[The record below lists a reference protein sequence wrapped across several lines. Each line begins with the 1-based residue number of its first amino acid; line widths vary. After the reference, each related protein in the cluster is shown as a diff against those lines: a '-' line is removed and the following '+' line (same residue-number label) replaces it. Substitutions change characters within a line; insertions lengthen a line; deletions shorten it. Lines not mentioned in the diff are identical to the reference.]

1 MRIQESKDMEKL
13 QAFFTRL
20 LEKAERLARMLDVSL
35 EENPSEQAKAAV
47 SNVRALV
54 DSGKAALKV
63 RDNAAMAD
71 VTRKLTTLLQG
82 ASA

>member
-1 MRIQESKDMEKL
+1 
-13 QAFFTRL
+13 
-20 LEKAERLARMLDVSL
+20 MLDVSL

-47 SNVRALV
+47 ANVRALV

-63 RDNAAMAD
+63 RDNEAMAE